1 MRRPAVLALLAALL
15 LPIAPATAE
24 PATGE
29 LRVDQ
34 VGYGPAETKVAYLL
48 GRAPAEGARFTVVDA
63 RGRTV
68 HTGRAPAPAGSWNA
82 AHPAVHPLDFS
93 AVRQPGTYRVK
104 LGSAV
109 SPEFRIGGGLFAPLA
124 RANNEF
130 FQAQRDGEQVI
141 PGRLDRKPAHLA
153 DRQATVYAE
162 PEFGGDFG
170 DEILAPLK
178 PIGGPVDVEGGWA
191 DAGDYVKFTSN
202 SAYSLAEMG
211 YSLRT
216 RYDRALADEVRF
228 GLRWLDKMWDAS
240 SGVLYAQVGIG
251 TGSEEF
257 GFLGD
262 HDVWRLPEADDA
274 RPVGPGHPEYFV
286 KHRPVFPANAPGEAI
301 SPNLAGRVAAAFA
314 LGAQVERDRTLARRY
329 LDEAA
334 SVFAK
339 AKTTEVGELV
349 TAFPHSYY
357 PESSWRDDL
366 ELGATQLALAGQ
378 RLGDRRAK
386 EWTSQAVHWA
396 REYLG
401 GDDRGTLNLYDTSAL
416 AHADLARLVPQM
428 RGELVAD
435 LRRQLD
441 EGVAGAQASP
451 FRTAVDLTQFDAAT
465 KSFGFAATARLHR
478 GLTGDPAYDA
488 FGTQQRNFALG
499 ANAWGISLV
508 VGAGS
513 RYPHC
518 PHHQLANLRGAPLR
532 VVVGDGRA
540 NLRGAPLR
548 VVAGDGRANLRGA
561 PLRVVAGD
569 GRANLAGRT
578 DGGARILH
586 GAVVNGPNGTANFDG
601 LTPPDGATPC
611 GEPLAAFDTPESR
624 FFDDVSSW
632 PSSEPA
638 IDFTSTAMLA
648 FTLSP

>member
-1 MRRPAVLALLAALL
+1 MRRSALALLTVLL
-15 LPIAPATAE
+15 LSPAAPAIAA
-24 PATGE
+24 PAPGE

-34 VGYGPAETKVAYLL
+34 VGYGPAETKIGYLL
-48 GRAPAEGARFTVVDA
+48 GKAPAEGTPFRVVDA
-63 RGRTV
+63 RGKTV
-68 HTGRAPAPAGSWNA
+68 HTGKTPAAAGAWNA
-82 AHPAVHPLDFS
+82 AYPAVHQLDFS
-93 AVRQPGTYRVK
+93 AVKKPGTYRLKV
-104 LGSAV
+104 GEAT
-109 SPEFRIGGGLFAPLA
+109 SPEFRIDAGLFTPLA

-130 FQAQRDGEQVI
+130 FQAQRDGEHVI
-141 PGRLDRKPAHLA
+141 PGRLNRKPAHLA
-153 DRQATVYAE
+153 DRKATIYAA

-178 PIGGPVDVEGGWA
+178 PIGGPIDVEGGWA

-211 YSLRT
+211 YALRT

-228 GLRWLDKMWDAS
+228 GLRWLDKMWDART
-240 SGVLYAQVGIG
+240 GVLYAQVGIG
-251 TGSEEF
+251 TGSEKF

-274 RPVGPGHPEYFV
+274 RQVEPGHPEYYV
-286 KHRPVFPANAPGEAI
+286 KHRPVFPANAPGEPV

-314 LGAQVERDRTLARRY
+314 LGAQVERDKNLARKY

-334 SVFAK
+334 SIFAK
-339 AKTTEVGELV
+339 AKTTGVGELV

-386 EWTSQAVHWA
+386 EWTEQAVHWA
-396 REYLG
+396 REYIG
-401 GDDRGTLNLYDTSAL
+401 GDERGTLNLYDTSAL
-416 AHADLARLVPQM
+416 AHADLARLAPHA

-441 EGVAGAQASP
+441 EGVAGAKTSP

-465 KSFGFAATARLHR
+465 KSFGFAATARLYR
-478 GLTGDPAYDA
+478 GVTGDGAYDA

-513 RYPHC
+513 RYPNC
-518 PHHQLANLRGAPLR
+518 PHHQ
-532 VVVGDGRA
+532 V
-540 NLRGAPLR
+540 
-548 VVAGDGRANLRGA
+548 
-561 PLRVVAGD
+561 
-569 GRANLAGRT
+569 ANLAGST
-578 DGGARILH
+578 EPGARILH

-601 LTPPDGATPC
+601 LTPPDGATAC
-611 GEPLAAFDTPESR
+611 SKPLAAFDTPDTR
-624 FFDDVSSW
+624 FFDDLSSW

-638 IDFTSTAMLA
+638 IDFTSTALLG